1 MFVPHVCYGHTRV
14 TRVQTSR
21 DPTADCRLNWPLI
34 RYLQCTAGSKRSQH
48 AHTLLQ
54 ATPIKSSHFGGR
66 SREIQLDNTIYNN
79 RRIPVKDVSDCP
91 KLYHKLR
98 RENEIINKRC

>member
-34 RYLQCTAGSKRSQH
+34 RYLKCTAGSKAVTTRAYPAAGNSYKITALWVV
-48 AHTLLQ
+48 AH
-54 ATPIKSSHFGGR
+54 GR
-66 SREIQLDNTIYNN
+66 FNWIILSIIIDGSR
-79 RRIPVKDVSDCP
+79 
-91 KLYHKLR
+91 
-98 RENEIINKRC
+98 